1 VPVDLRVTDRGD
13 LPRFLL
19 PDRAAGDQSDVEQA
33 RKDYV
38 QAWKDFG
45 TEEEVRLGYV
55 AVTRAKHLLV
65 CSGSWW
71 RDGKTVCGPSSL
83 LETVQTACGSGAGSV
98 VHWAPRPPDGASN
111 PALDE
116 WPVGEWPADPLSD
129 RRRRALTAGA
139 ELVRSAVPHPL
150 AAGTDGTDE
159 LVAQWVRDADLLLRE
174 RARTGG
180 PTVDVPLPSHLSV
193 SALVTLRRDPAEL
206 ARRLRRPMPAA
217 PAPQA
222 RRGTAFHVW
231 LEERFGAARL
241 LDLDELPGSGDES
254 AAPDA
259 ELARLQAAFLAS
271 GWAERQPVEVE
282 VPFET
287 PLGPLMLRGRIDAVF
302 EGADGAFEVI
312 DWKTGPPPSGAELSA
327 AAVQLAAYR
336 LGWSR
341 LAGVPV
347 ERVSAG
353 FHHVAAGVTVRP
365 VDLLDE
371 AGLLALVT
379 GAG

>member
-1 VPVDLRVTDRGD
+1 VKDALD
-13 LPRFLL
+13 
-19 PDRAAGDQSDVEQA
+19 
-33 RKDYV
+33 DYV
-38 QAWKDFG
+38 QEWKDFG
-45 TEEEVRLGYV
+45 LGEEIRIGYV
-55 AVTRAKHLLV
+55 AVTRARHLLL

-71 RDGKTVCGPSSL
+71 RDGVRPCGPSAL
-83 LETVQTACGSGAGSV
+83 LTAVRGACEAGAGTV
-98 VHWAPRPPDGASN
+98 VHWAPAPPDDATN
-111 PALDE
+111 PALEE
-116 WPVGEWPADPLSD
+116 WPVGTWPADPLSA
-129 RRRRALTAGA
+129 RRRRALTAA
-139 ELVRSAVPHPL
+139 ADQVVAAAAHPL
-150 AAGTDGTDE
+150 DPERVLGGDDPFVE
-159 LVAQWVRDADLLLRE
+159 QWVRDADLLLRE
-174 RARTGG
+174 RARAAG

-193 SALVTLRRDPAEL
+193 SALVTLRRDPGEL

-222 RRGTAFHVW
+222 RRGTAFHAW

-241 LDLDELPGSGDES
+241 LDLDELPGSGDQ
-254 AAPDA
+254 APAPDSALA
-259 ELARLQAAFLAS
+259 ELQRAFLAS
-271 GWAERQPVEVE
+271 EWADRQPAEVE

-302 EGADGAFEVI
+302 ADGAGGYEVI

-327 AAVQLAAYR
+327 VGVQLAAYR

-341 LAGVPV
+341 LTGVPV

-353 FHHVAAGVTVRP
+353 FHHVAANVTVRP

-379 GAG
+379 GTAGS